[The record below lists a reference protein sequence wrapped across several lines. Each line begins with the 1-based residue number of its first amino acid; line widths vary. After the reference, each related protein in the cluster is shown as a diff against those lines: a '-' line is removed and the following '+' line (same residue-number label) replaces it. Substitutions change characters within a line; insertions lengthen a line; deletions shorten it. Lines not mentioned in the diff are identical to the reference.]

1 MINIFMAQTA
11 AALLQLAR
19 LGHGRVAF
27 SMASVVNRHALQ
39 DSPAHKKSFSPNSA
53 SKEVRTTIVSIYFE
67 LIDGGLY
74 CLEPYA
80 VAPVASTPV

>member
-27 SMASVVNRHALQ
+27 SMASVVIH
-39 DSPAHKKSFSPNSA
+39 FEW
-53 SKEVRTTIVSIYFE
+53 SKIMVGLTVFE
-67 LIDGGLY
+67 MN
-74 CLEPYA
+74 
-80 VAPVASTPV
+80 